1 MPSSKRD
8 VLFDM
13 GLVAASAS
21 TAIAVYWSLIKLQRR
36 YWRLKGKA
44 KARIP
49 QTLLHCTWAREIHI
63 ATQAALAAG
72 ATLKK
77 VSEQDLSAKLVS
89 YKGEIDLV
97 TETDKENE
105 KAIVSLLSKNFPTH
119 LFIGEEEASAN
130 GVIPDLTSAPTW
142 LIDPIDGTTNFV
154 HGCPFSCVSIALA
167 VDQTVVVGVVFDPFK
182 DELFLAAK
190 GHGAF
195 LNGKQLK
202 LAGTT
207 TDLSKAVIIQEY
219 GYERTDAGI
228 KKLLQVTERLLR
240 GNVQAVRQFGSG
252 VLDLAYVAAGRVD
265 GVYCGVAGDGWK
277 PWDYAAGSVVAVEA
291 GATMSDLRGEEFDVF
306 GTSMVCAGSEA
317 IARKLVGAARE

>member
-1 MPSSKRD
+1 MAGTHLTVPLPSLPPS
-8 VLFDM
+8 LP
-13 GLVAASAS
+13 
-21 TAIAVYWSLIKLQRR
+21 AIAVYWSLIKLQRR

-49 QTLLHCTWAREIHI
+49 QALLQSTWAREIHV

-89 YKGEIDLV
+89 YKGDIDLV

-130 GVIPDLTSAPTW
+130 GVIPDLTTSPTW
-142 LIDPIDGTTNFV
+142 IIDPIDGAYLVLPSLQKSLPPSLPPALLFCKGHPCELKTPTFYADIYGCAIVSSLIFQTHPHAHTGTTNFV
-154 HGCPFSCVSIALA
+154 HGFPFSCVSIALA
-167 VDQTVVVGVVFDPFK
+167 VEQTVVVGVVFDPFK

-195 LNGKQLK
+195 LNGKQLRI
-202 LAGTT
+202 AG
-207 TDLSKAVIIQEY
+207 QE
-219 GYERTDAGI
+219 GMEGGKEGRREGR
-228 KKLLQVTERLLR
+228 KEGR
-240 GNVQAVRQFGSG
+240 GG
-252 VLDLAYVAAGRVD
+252 
-265 GVYCGVAGDGWK
+265 
-277 PWDYAAGSVVAVEA
+277 A
-291 GATMSDLRGEEFDVF
+291 GARIGSHRGLRRDLRNERG
-306 GTSMVCAGSEA
+306 
-317 IARKLVGAARE
+317 R